1 MKIATL
7 VRILLGSLA
16 LGVASFAWAQDGAG
30 GLGPGRGDG
39 LEQALKELELSA
51 EQEGQVKAIMAES
64 RAAREAILAE
74 HGIELG
80 TGQRPDRELMREAMP
95 ELRESRQA
103 TEAKIAAVL
112 SEEQL
117 AKFKELR
124 KEAVRK
130 VGQKIK
136 ERRKD
141 KES

>member
-1 MKIATL
+1 M
-7 VRILLGSLA
+7 
-16 LGVASFAWAQDGAG
+16 
-30 GLGPGRGDG
+30 
-39 LEQALKELELSA
+39 KELELSA

-95 ELRESRQA
+95 ELRESRRA

-130 VGQKIK
+130 VGQKIM